1 MYFREFGIPARIA
14 RCYSKE
20 DINTKIKQY
29 NGRKNCYTS
38 VYVFDDLMD
47 KKEGKTDYTSAVIN
61 TLWFDFDDDRKVEN
75 CLKDVRK
82 LYKKYCKARKIEPRI
97 FLQAVAASR

>member
-14 RCYSKE
+14 RCYNVE
-20 DINTKIKQY
+20 QLEEKIAEF
-29 NGRKNCYTS
+29 NGKKNCYTS

-75 CLKDVRK
+75 CLKDVSTKDRT
-82 LYKKYCKARKIEPRI
+82 AHI
-97 FLQAVAASR
+97 FYRRSRLPDEY

>member
-14 RCYSKE
+14 RCYSE
-20 DINTKIKQY
+20 DDIGKSIKKY
-29 NGRKNCYTS
+29 NGKKNCYTS

-47 KKEGKTDYTSAVIN
+47 KKGKKTDYSSAVIN
-61 TLWFDFDDDRKVEN
+61 TLWFDFDHNTKVIE

-82 LYKKYCKARKIEPRI
+82 
-97 FLQAVAASR
+97 